1 MADDNDNLTPE
12 QIKEL
17 HDWQAAFK
25 AEFAEGSGEG
35 PEGRKQKK
43 EKLEDQMV
51 NLIPDAVSALK
62 HDIKFAPKP
71 EIKQKAYLFLLNA
84 VRDDAKRGSG
94 ANDPLKRFL
103 EGLEER
109 PVDKDAPVPKS

>member
-1 MADDNDNLTPE
+1 MADDHDSMTPD
-12 QIKEL
+12 QIREL
-17 HDWQAAFK
+17 HEWQEAFK
-25 AEFAEGSGEG
+25 QEFAESTGEG
-35 PEGRKQKK
+35 AEGRKVKK

-51 NLIPDAVSALK
+51 DLIPDAVAALK

-103 EGLEER
+103 EGLEEK
-109 PVDKDAPVPKS
+109 KDAPVPDA